1 MGTLVLMLI
10 FFFALGTIAG
20 TFKSR
25 FAGFVLVIVSWFV
38 FVFLI
43 PGVVGAINSQK
54 ADNITSDYH
63 LELEKL
69 KRLMDFEKRALEEVG
84 LTGQENIKEE
94 RKYIENYWNNEF
106 KQIRALEKKL
116 ETEMEKN
123 IRRFQR
129 LSFLFPS
136 TFYLASTNEIS
147 SKGYENF
154 VIFFRYIQTLKKD
167 FVRFFINKRYYSN
180 YSEVE
185 AFVKENENLFKA
197 RSRLPKGFFN
207 GIQLT
212 LLYIVVLFVI
222 SYVRFK
228 KSLEQ

>member
-1 MGTLVLMLI
+1 MLI

-43 PGVVGAINSQK
+43 PGVVGAINSQE
-54 ADNITSDYH
+54 ADNIVSNYH

-69 KRLMDFEKRALEEVG
+69 KILMDFEKRALEEVG
-84 LTGQENIKEE
+84 ITSKDNIKEVRE
-94 RKYIENYWNNEF
+94 SIESFWNNQF
-106 KQIRALEKKL
+106 NTIWAFEKKL

-136 TFYLASTNEIS
+136 TFYLAATNEIS

-154 VIFFRYIQTLKKD
+154 ITFFRYLQTLKKD

-197 RSRLPKGFFN
+197 RSRLPKGFSN